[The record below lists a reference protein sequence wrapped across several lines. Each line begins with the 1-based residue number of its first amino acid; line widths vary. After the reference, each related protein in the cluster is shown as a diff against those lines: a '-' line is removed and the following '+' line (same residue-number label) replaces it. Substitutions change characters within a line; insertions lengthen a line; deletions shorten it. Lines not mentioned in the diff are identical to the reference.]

1 MVCQEGEYVVVV
13 LEISQ
18 EVGLIGGGNG
28 RLWSEGMVCG
38 PEFGV
43 QARGR
48 PKEVC
53 RTAGLTVGWLH
64 PPMGHGHR
72 AQPTGVVL
80 GVRGQGL
87 GLKRVSGL
95 YWVCY
100 WSIGCHF
107 RQRVALEISH
117 ES

>member
-1 MVCQEGEYVVVV
+1 MVCQGGEYVVVV

-43 QARGR
+43 QVRGR

-87 GLKRVSGL
+87 GL
-95 YWVCY
+95 
-100 WSIGCHF
+100 
-107 RQRVALEISH
+107 
-117 ES
+117 

>member
-1 MVCQEGEYVVVV
+1 
-13 LEISQ
+13 
-18 EVGLIGGGNG
+18 
-28 RLWSEGMVCG
+28 MVCG

-43 QARGR
+43 QVRGR

-53 RTAGLTVGWLH
+53 RIAGLTVGWLH

-87 GLKRVSGL
+87 GLPGPYGPGL
-95 YWVCY
+95 WEEAKHPSMHFQLTVYSVG
-100 WSIGCHF
+100 IAGIVAELCHTP
-107 RQRVALEISH
+107 ALPGLPEAINDHSW
-117 ES
+117 